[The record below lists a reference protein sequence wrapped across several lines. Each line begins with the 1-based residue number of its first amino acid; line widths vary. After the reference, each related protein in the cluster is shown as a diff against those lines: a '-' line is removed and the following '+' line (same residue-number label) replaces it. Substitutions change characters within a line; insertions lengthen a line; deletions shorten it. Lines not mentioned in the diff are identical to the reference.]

1 MGTWSDFGVNSIQLH
16 CASSVHSRLA
26 FRSAVRG
33 NFGVVFESHDTSAAN
48 IQQVANFQNE
58 GILVLVEPSVSV
70 RNLPQQSNDPCFLG
84 LGKVIVQ
91 ELLCEVIQ
99 MRDVLGGLARVVD
112 KVGAQSH

>member
-48 IQQVANFQNE
+48 
-58 GILVLVEPSVSV
+58 
-70 RNLPQQSNDPCFLG
+70 
-84 LGKVIVQ
+84 K
-91 ELLCEVIQ
+91 
-99 MRDVLGGLARVVD
+99 
-112 KVGAQSH
+112 